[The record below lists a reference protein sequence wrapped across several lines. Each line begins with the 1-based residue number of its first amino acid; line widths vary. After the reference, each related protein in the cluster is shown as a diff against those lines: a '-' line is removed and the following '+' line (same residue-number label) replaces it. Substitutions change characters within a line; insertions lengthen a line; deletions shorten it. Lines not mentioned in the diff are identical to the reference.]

1 MDTDYSFNVFEE
13 NNLEK
18 LKENVDIEEN
28 TIPHSPILRRL
39 IRQRKNENWAYKEE
53 NFNFENKKRVL
64 KTLICNYLYCMGG
77 E

>member
-18 LKENVDIEEN
+18 LKENVDIEQD

-39 IRQRKNENWAYKEE
+39 RQRKNENWAYKEE
-53 NFNFENKKRVL
+53 NFNFENKKRV
-64 KTLICNYLYCMGG
+64 
-77 E
+77 

>member
-18 LKENVDIEEN
+18 LKENVHIEEN
-28 TIPHSPILRRL
+28 TFPHSPILRRL
-39 IRQRKNENWAYKEE
+39 RQRKNENWAYKEE